1 MPEFLVPQLRSKPS
15 KPRISRQCG
24 AHRSWVKRHWC
35 SVRGCRRT
43 PIECAHVRFGT
54 DAGIGLKPSDRW
66 VISLCQHHHR
76 EQHRIGER
84 AFEAKYS
91 LNLRELAEEF
101 AKRSPYHS
109 RLAPQ

>member
-1 MPEFLVPQLRSKPS
+1 
-15 KPRISRQCG
+15 
-24 AHRSWVKRHWC
+24 
-35 SVRGCRRT
+35 
-43 PIECAHVRFGT
+43 
-54 DAGIGLKPSDRW
+54 